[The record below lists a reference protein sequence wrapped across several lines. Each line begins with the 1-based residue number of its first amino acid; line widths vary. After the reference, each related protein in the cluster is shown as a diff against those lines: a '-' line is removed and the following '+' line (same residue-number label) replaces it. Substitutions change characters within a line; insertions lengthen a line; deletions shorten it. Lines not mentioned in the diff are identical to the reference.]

1 MITNC
6 KIIIR
11 DFKKHTSKQFISAIK
26 EGPESRGE
34 SRLAKFS
41 YAANR
46 LKKGVNFK
54 VWKDGFHLIILD
66 NHLTVEQRVNYIHY
80 NPVALV
86 RVYHES
92 DWKNSSYAA
101 YEEGNREIPAVKL
114 NPLW

>member
-1 MITNC
+1 MLL
-6 KIIIR
+6 R
-11 DFKKHTSKQFISAIK
+11 RPRKQKRIA
-26 EGPESRGE
+26 
-34 SRLAKFS
+34 LAKFS

-66 NHLTVEQRVNYIHY
+66 NHLTVVQRVNYIHY
-80 NPVALV
+80 NPVALD

-114 NPLW
+114 NPSW